1 MMSPEEHEEE
11 LEELM
16 SELPQA
22 PEELE
27 AELKIHMQEYEDLK
41 DSWRKKDRLRAEYH
55 LGHIAGMV
63 KALVALGYKDWLDQI
78 FAELQEESDEQW
90 VQTEGGKL
98 MTGAD
103 RWMGRKVY
111 QWGRGRPPYPG
122 AG

>member
-1 MMSPEEHEEE
+1 LTTSPEDLE

-16 SELPQA
+16 AELPQA

-27 AELKIHMQEYEDLK
+27 AELKLHMEAFVSLQ
-41 DSWRKKDRLRAEYH
+41 DSRRKRDRLQAEYH
-55 LGHIAGMV
+55 LGHVAGMV
-63 KALVALGYKDWLDQI
+63 KALSALGYRDWLDQI
-78 FAELQEESDEQW
+78 FAELQEKSDEQW
-90 VQTEGGKL
+90 LQTEGGKM

-103 RWMGRKVY
+103 RWMGRKIY